1 MKIKSLFINFLI
13 VVISLLFLEIVSS
26 LIVFYKEKKVG
37 ILLSPFK
44 AVRFYQTKFVINWDN
59 KTKKVIPGTYVQ
71 KNKKGKL
78 VTYNINSKGFRGK
91 EFNEEKT
98 SSNRIISFG
107 GSTTMGLSSPDNL
120 TYPSILESIIKEKNY
135 DIEVLNFGLSSKSLN
150 FIRELFYSEAIDYKP
165 DIITIYSN
173 RNPAL
178 YDSTGAKIKPN
189 NKNSYIKKINTLL
202 ANNIMSFRILFKLYN
217 KVLSIGVKSDKIIS
231 PYNNKIEHN
240 IYYFEEQYKNTLEE
254 IIVES
259 RINSIKVILIKQA
272 IFYDPEIQQKLE
284 EKNIPELVKILKNLK
299 QNEISG
305 LNYNKSFWIVTNVLL
320 NKQLD
325 TLKHHSNVIVV
336 DPTEKLIQSRENFY
350 DNIHLSEK
358 GNDIIAQTIYNSI
371 KDHLK

>member
-1 MKIKSLFINFLI
+1 MKIKSVFINFLI
-13 VVISLLFLEIVSS
+13 VIISLLALEIVSS

-44 AVRFYQTKFVINWDN
+44 AVRFYQTKFIINWDH

-71 KNKKGKL
+71 KNKKGKFI
-78 VTYNINSKGFRGK
+78 TYNINSKGFRGK
-91 EFNEEKT
+91 EFNKEKT

-107 GSTTMGLSSPDNL
+107 GSTTMGLSSPDNF
-120 TYPSILESIIKEKNY
+120 TYPSILENIIKEKKY
-135 DIEVLNFGLSSKSLN
+135 DVEVLNFGLSSKSLN

-189 NKNSYIKKINTLL
+189 NNNSYIKKINTLL
-202 ANNIMSFRILFKLYN
+202 ANNIMSFRILLKLY
-217 KVLSIGVKSDKIIS
+217 KKALSVGVKSDKIIS

-240 IYYFEEQYKNTLEE
+240 IYYFEKQYKNTLEE

-259 RINSIKVILIKQA
+259 RINSINVILIKQA
-272 IFYDPEIQQKLE
+272 VFYDPVIQKKLE
-284 EKNIPELVKILKNLK
+284 DKKIPELVEILKNLK
-299 QNEISG
+299 QNGING
-305 LNYNKSFWIVTNVLL
+305 LDYNKSFWIVTNVLL

-325 TLKHHSNVIVV
+325 ALKHHSNVIVV
-336 DPTEKLIQSRENFY
+336 DPTKKLLLSRENFY
-350 DNIHLSEK
+350 DHIHLSEK
-358 GNDIIAQTIYNSI
+358 GNKIIAQTIYNSVR
-371 KDHLK
+371 DFLK